1 MSIENNNGIIHVDDL
16 ISDLEKIKSQYGNIK
31 LDFSTI
37 HKQYFSCYVL
47 DDKQAND
54 EDEDFR
60 VVEFRL
66 R

>member
-1 MSIENNNGIIHVDDL
+1 M
-16 ISDLEKIKSQYGNIK
+16 ISDLNEIKSQYGNIK
-31 LDFSTI
+31 LEFSTI
-37 HKQYFSCYVL
+37 HKQYFGCYIL

>member
-1 MSIENNNGIIHVDDL
+1 MIGD
-16 ISDLEKIKSQYGNIK
+16 KIKSQYGNIK

-37 HKQYFSCYVL
+37 HKQYFGHYVL